1 MPASRHEV
9 ADLPFVPEVSRVPE
23 ASEAS
28 EFPEGGVG

>member
-9 ADLPFVPEVSRVPE
+9 ADLPLFPGVSRVFE
-23 ASEAS
+23 APEAS